1 MKRKMKKYVEGGK
14 ITDEERYGRVGA
26 EIRRLDPEAYKNRTD
41 KSAAANMKL
50 LKELREKKKDSS
62 SRKMSTEEFMEGT
75 KKRGFNVSSP
85 KRAESDTP
93 ARKMSIDE
101 FMRGT
106 KKRGF
111 DVSAPRRTE
120 SDTPAR
126 RMSADEFVGGMK
138 RGGTVKSSASRRADG
153 IAQRGKTRGK
163 FV

>member
-75 KKRGFNVSSP
+75 KKRGFDVSSS
-85 KRAESDTP
+85 ESDTP
-93 ARKMSIDE
+93 
-101 FMRGT
+101 
-106 KKRGF
+106 
-111 DVSAPRRTE
+111 P
-120 SDTPAR
+120 P
-126 RMSADEFVGGMK
+126 
-138 RGGTVKSSASRRADG
+138 
-153 IAQRGKTRGK
+153 KTG
-163 FV
+163 

>member
-1 MKRKMKKYVEGGK
+1 
-14 ITDEERYGRVGA
+14 
-26 EIRRLDPEAYKNRTD
+26 
-41 KSAAANMKL
+41 
-50 LKELREKKKDSS
+50 
-62 SRKMSTEEFMEGT
+62 
-75 KKRGFNVSSP
+75 
-85 KRAESDTP
+85 
-93 ARKMSIDE
+93 MSIDE

-138 RGGTVKSSASRRADG
+138 RGGTIKSSASRRADG